1 MGRKKF
7 ARLITNRIKTYHFL
21 DAMKKPTS
29 LADRR
34 KQGRLKVIGFLGL
47 VIVAGVVTSISG
59 KPQSADTASTVKAG
73 LSENDAMASCQS
85 QTRSAAKFPSSVK
98 FNVFGG
104 AVQTLADGAVLV
116 RLDFEAKNGFGNVLP
131 QRAICKYPA
140 TGPSL
145 FSIEDR

>member
-1 MGRKKF
+1 M
-7 ARLITNRIKTYHFL
+7 N
-21 DAMKKPTS
+21 KPTS

-34 KQGRLKVIGFLGL
+34 KQARLKTVGFLAL
-47 VIVAGVVTSISG
+47 VVVAGAVTIMSG
-59 KPQSADTASTVKAG
+59 KPHPATTPGVKAA
-73 LSENDAMASCQS
+73 LTENDAMASCQS

-104 AVQTLADGAVLV
+104 AVQTLDDGAVLV

-131 QRAICKYPA
+131 QRAICKFPP